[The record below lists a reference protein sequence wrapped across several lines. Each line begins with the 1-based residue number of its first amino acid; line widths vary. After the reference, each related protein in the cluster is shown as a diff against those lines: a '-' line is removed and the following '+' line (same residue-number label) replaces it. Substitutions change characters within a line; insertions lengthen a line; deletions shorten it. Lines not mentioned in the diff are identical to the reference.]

1 MIGRIMIIALLIS
14 WTQETYGIIGHDCSS
29 SLANITTMSLL
40 NIEEYD
46 ISSQKMN
53 KILKYILYNS
63 SKLTNSNP

>member
-1 MIGRIMIIALLIS
+1 MIIALLIS

-53 KILKYILYNS
+53 KILKYI
-63 SKLTNSNP
+63 